1 MSVAAEAQEVGLEA
15 GAGGVGDICAAEG
28 VEDVSEVLEDAGASS
43 STAPQTA
50 SSSRRASKIHP
61 CTVCQKVFTRYDYSI
76 LVVAAYD

>member
-1 MSVAAEAQEVGLEA
+1 MSVAAEVQEAGLETD
-15 GAGGVGDICAAEG
+15 AGGLGDVPAVEG

-61 CTVCQKVFTRYDYSI
+61 CTVCQKVFTRYDH
-76 LVVAAYD
+76 